1 MKFFLGFITGLICG
15 AIATFL
21 LLMLMSQTTESA
33 KDQGLTLF
41 AEPGACVTRNPLKVF
56 QTLDSN
62 RALVLEEKTLYKDIT
77 VPGDTVML
85 LIGTE
90 TEHFYDN
97 QVIKIPAKQ
106 CAKQVGVYEYWNKE
120 KFHKTVP
127 AVNIQ

>member
-1 MKFFLGFITGLICG
+1 MN
-15 AIATFL
+15 
-21 LLMLMSQTTESA
+21 QVTEST

-41 AEPGACVTRNPLKVF
+41 AEPGVCVTHNPLKVF

-62 RALVLEEKTLYKDIT
+62 RALVLEEKTLYKEMT

-85 LIGTE
+85 LVGTE

-127 AVNIQ
+127 AVSIQ